1 MTRAGGP
8 RLAVLL
14 GSASAAVFCGKR
26 LFCPSV
32 SPSIDRTMEVQTVQ
46 SKFVVIGGG
55 IAGVCCAEELC
66 QLCPEDMVTL
76 ITASDVVKAVS
87 NWKQVGKVMET
98 FDVQERCI
106 HGWKQKASNLNVV
119 KATVSF
125 MNATG

>member
-1 MTRAGGP
+1 
-8 RLAVLL
+8 
-14 GSASAAVFCGKR
+14 
-26 LFCPSV
+26 
-32 SPSIDRTMEVQTVQ
+32 MELQTVQ

-76 ITASDVVKAVS
+76 ITASDVVKAVT

-106 HGWKQKASNLNVV
+106 AVWKQKPSNLNIVR
-119 KATVSF
+119 ATVSS